1 MSFSI
6 EDSSIRVRSIATK
19 AIDDYVCSVLSVA
32 IGEPVTLRVAMDLA
46 HSQRVMM
53 RRYASQ
59 KLTEILL
66 DGKVVGQYLD
76 PEVQFEGLKVT
87 VSMQHSGKMS

>member
-6 EDSSIRVRSIATK
+6 EDTSILVRSVATK
-19 AIDDYVCSVLSVA
+19 AIDDYVCSALSVA
-32 IGEPVTLRVAMDLA
+32 IGEPVTLRIAMDLA
-46 HSQRVMM
+46 QSQRVMM

-66 DGKVVGQYLD
+66 DGNVVGQYFD
-76 PEVQFEGLKVT
+76 PEVKFEGLNVT

>member
-1 MSFSI
+1 MGLSG
-6 EDSSIRVRSIATK
+6 EDIRARIQSNAMK
-19 AIDDYVCSVLSVA
+19 AIDDYVCKSLSDA
-32 IGEPVTLRVAMDLA
+32 IGEPLTPRMAKELA
-46 HSQRVMM
+46 KSERIML

-66 DGKVVGQYLD
+66 DGKVVGHYLD
-76 PEVQFEGLKVT
+76 PEVKFEGLKVT